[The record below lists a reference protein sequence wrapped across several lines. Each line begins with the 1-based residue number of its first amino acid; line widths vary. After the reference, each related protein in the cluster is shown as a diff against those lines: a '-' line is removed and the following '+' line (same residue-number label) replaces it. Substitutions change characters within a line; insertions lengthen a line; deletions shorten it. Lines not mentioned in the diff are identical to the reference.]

1 MAWNDLGSACA
12 ELVKGIAQTPQRYIP
27 GQGDTRL
34 SGAELAELSK
44 ELLVELKNSRSQM
57 AKQVAPEIGGLAMFV
72 AQSAGM
78 YAQAAELQKM
88 LADLTKTEF
97 TSTYPISGSATI
109 YGFALYDLQAP
120 SKKIFPVY
128 SPIRNRFPRTE
139 GRGGA
144 VNWKQI
150 TAISGSGGSLAPINH
165 FLAELPSNSVG
176 GLTLNLP
183 PEIQWAAGDV
193 QTKYVPIGLSGS
205 NSMIGQ
211 FAGRGF
217 EDIRQLVSLS
227 VLQALMLSEERGLG
241 SGRTAALG
249 APSIASTSS
258 QAPTTGQTGL
268 SGVTTN
274 VYVKVSAITMMGE
287 TTLSGASTQATSNG
301 NVVTVNVTALTGAE
315 AYNFYVS
322 TGAADPGDGSRWLM
336 GTSGAPT
343 FYLMGPLPT
352 AGIAA
357 STVTSDTTNSANA
370 YLGYFRQMEAASAYI
385 PVLNRTI
392 ALNDIDAGFF
402 SVYNSVK
409 ADPEELWAAAG
420 LRQDYSQLVLSQA
433 GSAANGYRV
442 AWTAD
447 QQSGITAG
455 VVVTAVLNKVTGR
468 EVPLRVHPWFKP
480 GNLVAFSYTL
490 PFPNSEVPNVWE
502 VKLPQDYLAIDW
514 PVIDMNY
521 RTSVLAF
528 GALIGYAPAFNFW
541 LKGVYSSNPT
551 AASGTQGGSLQ

>member
-1 MAWNDLGSACA
+1 MAWNDLGSAAA
-12 ELVKGIAQTPQRYIP
+12 ELVKGVVGTPQRYVP

-34 SGAELAELSK
+34 TGAELAELSK
-44 ELLVELKNSRSQM
+44 ELLGELRTSRGQM
-57 AKQVAPEIGGLAMFV
+57 AKQIAPEIGGLAMWAA
-72 AQSAGM
+72 AQAGM
-78 YAQAAELQKM
+78 ASQAAELQKM

-97 TSTYPISGSATI
+97 TSTYPISGSNTI
-109 YGFALYDLQAP
+109 YGFAVYDLQAP

-128 SPIRNRFPRTE
+128 SPIRNRLPRME

-150 TAISGSGGSLAPINH
+150 TAISGSGGSLAPVNH

-183 PEIQWAAGDV
+183 PEIQWAASDV

-241 SGRTAALG
+241 SGRTTAVAQPVISG
-249 APSIASTSS
+249 TTS

-274 VYVKVSAITMMGE
+274 VFVKVTAITMMGE
-287 TTLSGASTQATSNG
+287 SVLSAASTQATSNG
-301 NVVTVNVTALTGAE
+301 NVVTVNVTALLGAE
-315 AYNFYVS
+315 AYNAYVS
-322 TGAADPGDGSRWLM
+322 TGAADPGDASRWLM
-336 GTSGAPT
+336 TTSGAPT
-343 FYLMGPLPT
+343 FFLMGALPT
-352 AGIAA
+352 SGVAA
-357 STVTSDTTNSANA
+357 STVTADSTASANA
-370 YLGYFRQMEAASAYI
+370 YLGYFRQMEAGSGY
-385 PVLNRTI
+385 VTSLNRAI
-392 ALNDIDAGFF
+392 ALNDPDAMFF
-402 SVYNSVK
+402 SIYNSVK
-409 ADPEELWAAAG
+409 GDPEELWAAAG
-420 LRQDYSQLVLSQA
+420 VRQDYSQLVLQQA

-455 VVVTAVLNKVTGR
+455 VVVTAVLNKITGR

-480 GNLVAFSYTL
+480 GNMVAFSYTL

-528 GALIGYAPAFNFW
+528 GALIGYAPAFNGW
-541 LKGVYSSNPT
+541 IRGVYSSNPT
-551 AASGTQGGSLQ
+551 PTLQ

>member
-1 MAWNDLGSACA
+1 MAWNDLGSASA
-12 ELVKGIAQTPQRYIP
+12 ELVKGFAQMPQRYVP
-27 GQGDTRL
+27 GVSERPL
-34 SGAELAELSK
+34 APNEIAELSK
-44 ELLVELKNSRSQM
+44 ELLSDLRQSRSQM
-57 AKQVAPEIGGLAMFV
+57 AKSVAPEIGGIAMFI
-72 AQSAGM
+72 A
-78 YAQAAELQKM
+78 AQAGLQQQGLELQKM

-97 TSTYPISGSATI
+97 TSTYPISGSNTV
-109 YGFALYDLQAP
+109 YGFAVYDLQAP

-128 SPIRNRFPRTE
+128 SPIRNRLPRMD

-150 TAISGSGGSLAPINH
+150 TAISGSGGAQAPVNH

-183 PEIQWAAGDV
+183 PEIAWTAGDK

-205 NSMIGQ
+205 NSMISQ
-211 FAGRGF
+211 FAGRGY

-227 VLQALMLSEERGLG
+227 TLQALMLSEERGLG

-249 APSIASTSS
+249 APTISSTSS

-274 VYVKVSAITMMGE
+274 VFVKVTAITMMGE
-287 TTLSGASTQATSNG
+287 TTLSAASTQATSNG

-315 AYNFYVS
+315 GYNFYVS
-322 TGAADPGDGSRWLM
+322 TGAADPGDASRFLM

-343 FYLMGPLPT
+343 FYLMGAVPT
-352 AGIAA
+352 AGTAA
-357 STVTSDTTNSANA
+357 STVTQDTTNSANA
-370 YLGYFRQMEAASAYI
+370 YLGYFNQMESGSAYI
-385 PVLNRTI
+385 NVLNRTV
-392 ALNDIDAGFF
+392 AVNDVDTGFF
-402 SVYNSVK
+402 NVYNSVK
-409 ADPEELWAAAG
+409 GDPEELWASAG
-420 LRQDYSQLVLSQA
+420 LRQDYSQLVLNTA
-433 GSAANGYRV
+433 GSAAQGYRV

-447 QQSGITAG
+447 QQSGVTAG

-480 GNLVAFSYTL
+480 GNLVGFSYTL

-541 LKGVYSSNPT
+541 LKGFYSSNPT
-551 AASGTQGGSLQ
+551 AASGTSGGSLQ

>member
-1 MAWNDLGSACA
+1 VAWNDLGSAAA
-12 ELVKGIAQTPQRYIP
+12 ELIKGVAQTPQRYIP
-27 GQGDTRL
+27 GQGDMRL
-34 SGAELAELSK
+34 GSQEAMELAKDLM
-44 ELLVELKNSRSQM
+44 VELRQSRSSM
-57 AKQVAPEIGGLAMFV
+57 AKNVAPEIGGLAMWV
-72 AQSAGM
+72 A
-78 YAQAAELQKM
+78 AQAGLNQQAADLQKM

-97 TSTYPISGSATI
+97 TSTYPISGSNTV
-109 YGFALYDLQAP
+109 YGFAVYDLQAP

-128 SPIRNRFPRTE
+128 SPIRNRLPRME

-183 PEIQWAAGDV
+183 PEIQWAASDV

-211 FAGRGF
+211 FAGRGY

-241 SGRTAALG
+241 SGRTTAVAAP
-249 APSIASTSS
+249 AIASTSS

-268 SGVTTN
+268 TGVTTA
-274 VYVKVSAITMMGE
+274 VWVQVTAVTMMGE
-287 TTLSGASTQATSNG
+287 SVGSSTSTQATSNG
-301 NVVTVNVTALTGAE
+301 NVVTVNVTPLLGAE
-315 AYNFYVS
+315 AYNAYVG
-322 TGAADPGDGSRWLM
+322 TGAADPGVASHFFML
-336 GTSGAPT
+336 TSGAPT
-343 FYLMGPLPT
+343 FFLMGAIPT
-352 AGIAA
+352 SGAIAPVA
-357 STVTSDTTNSANA
+357 DTTANANA
-370 YLGYFRQMEAASAYI
+370 YLGYFRQMEAGSAYI
-385 PVLNRTI
+385 TALNRTI
-392 ALNDIDAGFF
+392 SLNDIDTGFF
-402 SVYNSVK
+402 QVYNSVK
-409 ADPEELWAAAG
+409 GDPEELWAAAG

-480 GNLVAFSYTL
+480 GNLVGFSYTL
-490 PFPNSEVPNVWE
+490 PFPNTEVPNVWE

-541 LKGVYSSNPT
+541 VKGVYSSNPT
-551 AASGTQGGSLQ
+551 PALQ

>member
-1 MAWNDLGSACA
+1 MWNDLGSATA
-12 ELVKGIAQTPQRYIP
+12 DLVRGVSAMPYRYVPGRNDVPLTP
-27 GQGDTRL
+27 T
-34 SGAELAELSK
+34 ELAQLSK
-44 ELLVELKNSRSQM
+44 ELLTDLRKSRSEM
-57 AKQVAPEIGGLAMFV
+57 AKSIAPEIGGLAMWA
-72 AQSAGM
+72 AQQAGVT
-78 YAQAAELQKM
+78 QTGEELRKM

-97 TSTYPISGSATI
+97 TGTYPISGSNTV
-109 YGFALYDLQAP
+109 YGFAVYDLQAP

-128 SPIRNRFPRTE
+128 SPIRNRFPRVD

-150 TAISGSGGSLAPINH
+150 TAISGSGGSLAPVNH

-183 PEIQWAAGDV
+183 PEIQFAASDV
-193 QTKYVPIGLSGS
+193 QTKYVPLGLSGS
-205 NSMIGQ
+205 NSMISQ

-227 VLQALMLSEERGLG
+227 VLQSLMLSEERGLG
-241 SGRTAALG
+241 SGRTTALG
-249 APSIASTSS
+249 APAIASTTS

-274 VYVKVSAITMMGE
+274 VFVKVSAITMMGE
-287 TTLSGASTQATSNG
+287 TTLSAASTQATSNG

-315 AYNFYVS
+315 AYNVYVS
-322 TGAADPGDGSRWLM
+322 TGAADPGDASRFLM
-336 GTSGAPT
+336 VTSGAPT
-343 FYLMGPLPT
+343 FFLMGPVPT
-352 AGIAA
+352 SGTAA
-357 STVTSDTTNSANA
+357 SAVTSDTTASANA
-370 YLGYFRQMEAASAYI
+370 YLGYFRQIESGSGQI
-385 PVLNRTI
+385 NVLNRTI
-392 ALNDIDAGFF
+392 ALNDIDSLLFPL
-402 SVYNSVK
+402 YNSVK

-420 LRQDYSQLVLSQA
+420 LRQDYSQLVLQQA

-442 AWTAD
+442 AWASNE
-447 QQSGITAG
+447 QSGITAG
-455 VVVTAVLNKVTGR
+455 VVVTAVLNKITGR
-468 EVPLRVHPWFKP
+468 EIPLRVHPWFKP

-528 GALIGYAPAFNFW
+528 GALIGYAPAFNGW
-541 LKGVYSSNPT
+541 IKGVYSSNPIV
-551 AASGTQGGSLQ
+551 GTTSSAGLQ

>member
-1 MAWNDLGSACA
+1 MYTDLGKAAADLLSGVPAM
-12 ELVKGIAQTPQRYIP
+12 PHRYIS
-27 GQGDTRL
+27 GRYDTPL
-34 SGAELAELSK
+34 APTELAELSK
-44 ELLVELKNSRSQM
+44 ELLTELRQSRSSF
-57 AKQVAPEIGGLAMFV
+57 AKNVAPEVGGIAMWAAAQAGLAQQG
-72 AQSAGM
+72 AD
-78 YAQAAELQKM
+78 LQKM
-88 LADLTKTEF
+88 LADLMKTEV
-97 TSTYPISGSATI
+97 TSTYPISGSNTV
-109 YGFALYDLQAP
+109 YGFAVYDLQAP

-128 SPIRNRFPRTE
+128 SPIRNRFPRVE

-150 TAISGSGGSLAPINH
+150 TAISGSGGSLPPVNH

-183 PEIQWAAGDV
+183 PEIQFAASDV

-227 VLQALMLSEERGLG
+227 VLQSLMLSEERGLG
-241 SGRTAALG
+241 SGRTTGLG
-249 APSIASTSS
+249 APSVSGTTS

-274 VYVKVSAITMMGE
+274 VFVKVSAITMMGE
-287 TTLSGASTQATSNG
+287 TTLSAASTQATSNG

-315 AYNFYVS
+315 AYNAYVS
-322 TGAADPGDGSRWLM
+322 TGAADPGDASRWLM
-336 GTSGAPT
+336 VTSGAPT
-343 FYLMGPLPT
+343 FFLMGPVPT
-352 AGIAA
+352 SGTAA
-357 STVTSDTTNSANA
+357 NTVTADTTASANA
-370 YLGYFRQMEAASAYI
+370 YLGYFRQMETGSGQI
-385 PVLNRTI
+385 NVINRAI
-392 ALNDIDAGFF
+392 ALNDIDALLFPL
-402 SVYNSVK
+402 YNTVK

-420 LRQDYSQLVLSQA
+420 VRQDYSQLVLSQS

-442 AWTAD
+442 AWTQD

-455 VVVTAVLNKVTGR
+455 VVVTAVLNKITGR
-468 EVPLRVHPWFKP
+468 EIPLRVHPWFKP
-480 GNLVAFSYTL
+480 GNMVAFSYTL

-528 GALIGYAPAFNFW
+528 GALVGYAPSFNGW
-541 LKGVYSSNPT
+541 LKGVYSSNPVIGTT
-551 AASGTQGGSLQ
+551 AGGGLQ

>member
-1 MAWNDLGSACA
+1 MWNDLGSAA
-12 ELVKGIAQTPQRYIP
+12 ADLVKGVISTPQRYVP
-27 GQGDTRL
+27 GQGDMRL
-34 SGAELAELSK
+34 SPAELAELSK
-44 ELLVELKNSRSQM
+44 ELLTDLRKSRSEM
-57 AKQVAPEIGGLAMFV
+57 AKAVAPEIGGLAMWA
-72 AQSAGM
+72 AQTAGM
-78 YAQAAELQKM
+78 QQQAAELQKM

-97 TSTYPISGSATI
+97 TSSYPISGSNTV
-109 YGFALYDLQAP
+109 YGFAVYDLQAP

-128 SPIRNRFPRTE
+128 SPIRNRLPRTE

-150 TAISGSGGSLAPINH
+150 TAISGSGGSLAPVNH

-183 PEIQWAAGDV
+183 PEIQFAASDV
-193 QTKYVPIGLSGS
+193 QTKYVPLGLSGS

-227 VLQALMLSEERGLG
+227 VLQSLMLSEERGLG
-241 SGRTAALG
+241 SGRTTALG
-249 APSIASTSS
+249 APSISGTTS

-268 SGVTTN
+268 TGVTTN
-274 VYVKVSAITMMGE
+274 VFVKVSAITMMGE

-315 AYNFYVS
+315 AYNAYVS
-322 TGAADPGDGSRWLM
+322 TGASDPGDASRFLM
-336 GTSGAPT
+336 VTSGAPT
-343 FYLMGPLPT
+343 FFLMGPIPT
-352 AGIAA
+352 SGIAA
-357 STVTSDTTNSANA
+357 TAVAADTTASANA
-370 YLGYFRQMEAASAYI
+370 YLGYFRQIEAGSGQI
-385 PVLNRTI
+385 NVLNRAI
-392 ALNDIDAGFF
+392 ALNDVDALLFPL
-402 SVYNSVK
+402 YNNVK

-420 LRQDYSQLVLSQA
+420 LRQDYSQLVLAQA

-455 VVVTAVLNKVTGR
+455 VVVTAVLNKITGR
-468 EVPLRVHPWFKP
+468 EIPLRVHPWFKP

-528 GALIGYAPAFNFW
+528 GALIGYAPAFNGW
-541 LKGVYSSNPT
+541 IKGVYSSNPIV
-551 AASGTQGGSLQ
+551 GTTSSPGLQ